1 MSGPTARI
9 HGTPRLGVGLGYRN
23 ELRDYILAG
32 KGSIEWLEVITDQYL
47 AGDHK
52 LAELKALREEFVVV
66 PHGLEMSVGSDGP
79 LDLDYVDAVARVAD
93 AVDAPW
99 FSDHLCFT
107 REAGVDLGNLV
118 PTVQTLA
125 KAKSVAANAQQVQ
138 DRVGRPFLLENIAT
152 YLDMPGELSQAEMV
166 RAVLDNCDCGLLLD
180 LNNLVVNSV
189 NHGFDAFAYLQE
201 IPLDRVVQIHLAGNS
216 EDAYVAGMLI
226 DSHDAPVGQRVFE
239 LLDWIM
245 QRHPGVSAVMI
256 ERDSAFESSLHEIDA
271 DLARARD
278 IMDRHAYTGR
288 RR

>member
-1 MSGPTARI
+1 M
-9 HGTPRLGVGLGYRN
+9 GYRN